1 MSIQLVKNNY
11 EIVVASFVDYIYIKV
26 TNLIN
31 YSSYENKIHIYDIT
45 SDCVKTIKNLW
56 NIFER
61 LFTIIKDLD
70 IDILNPNFDNIE
82 DYIVLKLLEHQ
93 NNVVLTIYYNIALS
107 FEFTTTLNKIK
118 CESSICDLNKVKCD
132 MDRKDIQIK
141 DLHSKVTQLQ
151 TEITNI
157 HKICSNLDCVIG
169 INSAF
174 SIVSCKLNVKT
185 LKVDINSNF
194 HLATDFSSLYNL
206 KKLEICFYIP
216 CKNKPIIS
224 NTLESLI
231 IEISYCYQH
240 NNQNDWFSF
249 DTNTIQLPNL
259 KYLEIRNAP
268 NIPTLL
274 NYLEQHPNKFNI
286 ELVFIP
292 STGVV
297 HDIEKYRSIGL
308 KKITVK

>member
-174 SIVSCKLNVKT
+174 SIASCKLNVKT
-185 LKVDINSNF
+185 LKVDNINNDF

-206 KKLEICFYIP
+206 KKLEIYICNECF
-216 CKNKPIIS
+216 KNKPIIS

-231 IEISYCYQH
+231 GISYYNKNC
-240 NNQNDWFSF
+240 FSF

-286 ELVFIP
+286 ELVFIH